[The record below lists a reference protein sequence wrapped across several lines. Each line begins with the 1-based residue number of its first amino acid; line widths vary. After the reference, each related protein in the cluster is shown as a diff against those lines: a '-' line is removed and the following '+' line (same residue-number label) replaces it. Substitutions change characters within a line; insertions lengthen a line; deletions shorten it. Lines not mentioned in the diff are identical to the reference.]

1 MFYRKSYI
9 KFYIKGGCRMVL
21 YTENGEVA
29 LDTEE
34 FIRNIRNIQSNEII
48 FNDYLKAYQ
57 VQFEL
62 EEEIER
68 NLEGR

>member
-1 MFYRKSYI
+1 MLLYDD
-9 KFYIKGGCRMVL
+9 KG
-21 YTENGEVA
+21 NIA